1 MGRRLGETYRRI
13 GVSVFPKRRELGRD
27 LLVTRAVSRS
37 SLPGRR
43 HANTPT
49 PIRRHAS
56 PADGPF

>member
-13 GVSVFPKRRELGRD
+13 GESVCRRFQSVMNLVETSWSLEPCREAVFPD
-27 LLVTRAVSRS
+27 AD
-37 SLPGRR
+37 
-43 HANTPT
+43 T